1 MVDATCDVLHR
12 ILSLLFPLELMVWE
26 VMILLMLIRCLFV
39 LSLFASSVIS
49 FSVRVI
55 LCSKNALSCCAG
67 SQSVWRTCFWVGH
80 FFSRFRFA
88 NVLSSLGDRSGGLG
102 VSSMYVARTVYVLG
116 VTILMLLFANFF
128 FKDLLVFFPRTS
140 IHFSSSEP
148 PHRHSSLV
156 SPLSLSLPLLLSSD
170 ALLAKPPMS
179 EEYSLRRLH
188 LMSNCLHILLGRHP
202 LYFLL

>member
-1 MVDATCDVLHR
+1 MHFPVVPGAKVCGGVFLGGSFFSR
-12 ILSLLFPLELMVWE
+12 VCFANILSLL
-26 VMILLMLIRCLFV
+26 
-39 LSLFASSVIS
+39 
-49 FSVRVI
+49 
-55 LCSKNALSCCAG
+55 
-67 SQSVWRTCFWVGH
+67 
-80 FFSRFRFA
+80 
-88 NVLSSLGDRSGGLG
+88 GDCSGGLG
-102 VSSMYVARTVYVLG
+102 VSSMFVARAVYLLG

-128 FKDLLVFFPRTS
+128 FKDLLVFFPHTS

>member
-1 MVDATCDVLHR
+1 MH
-12 ILSLLFPLELMVWE
+12 FPAVPEAE
-26 VMILLMLIRCLFV
+26 VCGG
-39 LSLFASSVIS
+39 
-49 FSVRVI
+49 RVF
-55 LCSKNALSCCAG
+55 G
-67 SQSVWRTCFWVGH
+67 WVA
-80 FFSRFRFA
+80 FSR
-88 NVLSSLGDRSGGLG
+88 VV
-102 VSSMYVARTVYVLG
+102 VSSMSYRRWAIVLVGSVFLRCMWRAVYLLG

-140 IHFSSSEP
+140 IQFSSSEP

-179 EEYSLRRLH
+179 EEYSLRRLN

>member
-1 MVDATCDVLHR
+1 
-12 ILSLLFPLELMVWE
+12 
-26 VMILLMLIRCLFV
+26 MLIHCLFV
-39 LSLFASSVIS
+39 LFLFARSVVS
-49 FSVRVI
+49 FSACVM

-67 SQSVWRTCFWVGH
+67 SRSAWRMCLWVGR
-80 FFSRFRFA
+80 FFTRVHVA
-88 NVLSSLGDRSGGLG
+88 NVQSLLGDCSGGLG
-102 VSSMYVARTVYVLG
+102 VSSMYVARTVYLLG

-148 PHRHSSLV
+148 PHRHSLLV

-170 ALLAKPPMS
+170 ALLANPPMS
-179 EEYSLRRLH
+179 EEYSWRH
-188 LMSNCLHILLGRHP
+188 LNLISNSLHILLGRHP